1 MYESNLNETIFH
13 AKILIDFRNDR
24 NMNYRHHFHAGN
36 FADVMKH
43 VLLLQ
48 ILTRLNQKDKPY
60 RYIDTHGGA
69 GKYDLS
75 TSEAQKSGEFL
86 NGILRL
92 VKLDDSIKRNAPEGV
107 QQYLKIVE
115 KMREGSGKG
124 AYPGS
129 PWFALEG
136 MREIDKATIF
146 EMQRDVFQQLYY
158 NVRDKRA
165 GLHERDAYEGLF
177 GVIPPKEKRGLVM
190 IDPPYE
196 VERKDF
202 PQLVDLIA
210 TAYKKWP
217 TGVFAIWY
225 PIKDRAMIERFE
237 KKMIKTGIRRQ
248 LICEVCVWP
257 DDTPVGLNG
266 CGLLVINPPW
276 KFSEDADEALQWLF
290 PHLRMSENGGHAAVR
305 WLVGE

>member
-1 MYESNLNETIFH
+1 
-13 AKILIDFRNDR
+13 
-24 NMNYRHHFHAGN
+24 MNYRHHFHAGN

-48 ILTRLNQKDKPY
+48 LLARLNAKDKPY
-60 RYIDTHGGA
+60 RNIDTQGGA

-86 NGILRL
+86 TGIHRL

-107 QQYLKIVE
+107 KQYLKIVE
-115 KMREGSGKG
+115 DMRAGSGKG

-136 MREIDKATIF
+136 MRDIDKATIF
-146 EMQRDVFQQLYY
+146 EMQRDVFQQLYF
-158 NVRDKRA
+158 NIRDKRA
-165 GLHERDAYEGLF
+165 GLHERDFYEGLM

-190 IDPPYE
+190 IDPPYDI
-196 VERKDF
+196 ERTDF
-202 PQLVDLIA
+202 PQLVELLQA
-210 TAYKKWP
+210 AHKKWP
-217 TGVFAIWY
+217 TGVFAVWY
-225 PIKDRAMIERFE
+225 PIKDRAMIDRFE
-237 KKMIKTGIRRQ
+237 KKMFKTGIRRQ
-248 LICEVCVWP
+248 LVCEICVWP

-276 KFSEDADEALQWLF
+276 KFSEDADQALQWLF

>member
-1 MYESNLNETIFH
+1 
-13 AKILIDFRNDR
+13 
-24 NMNYRHHFHAGN
+24 MNYRHHFHAGN

-48 ILTRLNQKDKPY
+48 LLTRLNAKDKVY

-75 TSEAQKSGEFL
+75 QAAAQKSGEYL
-86 NGILRL
+86 SGIHRL
-92 VKLDDSIKRNAPEGV
+92 INLPASEKKNAPEAIK
-107 QQYLKIVE
+107 QYLKIVE
-115 KMREGSGKG
+115 DMRAVSGKG

-136 MREIDKATIF
+136 MREADKATIF
-146 EMQRDVFQQLYY
+146 EMQPEVFQQLYM
-158 NVRDKRA
+158 NIRDRRA
-165 GLHERDAYEGLF
+165 GLHERDAYEGLL

-196 VERKDF
+196 IERKDF
-202 PQLVDLIA
+202 PQLVELLVN
-210 TAYKKWP
+210 AYLKWP
-217 TGVFAIWY
+217 TGIFAVWY
-225 PIKDRAMIERFE
+225 PIKDRVMVDRFY
-237 KKMIKTGIRRQ
+237 KKMAKTGIRRQ
-248 LICEVCVWP
+248 LVCEICVWP

-276 KFSEDADEALQWLF
+276 KFAEDAKQALSWLL
-290 PHLRMSENGGHAAVR
+290 PHLKMQENGGSIAVK
-305 WLVGE
+305 WTVGE

>member
-1 MYESNLNETIFH
+1 
-13 AKILIDFRNDR
+13 
-24 NMNYRHHFHAGN
+24 MNYRHHFHAGN

-86 NGILRL
+86 NGIHRL

-225 PIKDRAMIERFE
+225 PIKDRAMIDRFE

-290 PHLRMSENGGHAAVR
+290 PHLRMNENGGHAAVR

>member
-1 MYESNLNETIFH
+1 
-13 AKILIDFRNDR
+13 
-24 NMNYRHHFHAGN
+24 MNYRHHFHAGN

-48 ILTRLNQKDKPY
+48 LLNRLNQKDKPY
-60 RYIDTHGGA
+60 RYVDTHGGA

-75 TSEAQKSGEFL
+75 SSEAQKSGEFL
-86 NGILRL
+86 TGIHRL

-107 QQYLKIVE
+107 QQYLKVVE
-115 KMREGSGKG
+115 KMRSNFGNG

-136 MREIDKATIF
+136 MRECDKATIF
-146 EMQRDVFQQLYY
+146 EMQRDVFQQLRH
-158 NVRDKRA
+158 NIFDKRA
-165 GLHERDAYEGLF
+165 GLHERDAYEGLL

-196 VERKDF
+196 LERKDF
-202 PQLVDLIA
+202 PQLVELLVA
-210 TAYKKWP
+210 AYKKWP
-217 TGVFAIWY
+217 TGVFAVWY

-237 KKMIKTGIRRQ
+237 KKMYKTGIRRQ
-248 LICEVCVWP
+248 LVCEVCVWP

-290 PHLRMSENGGHAAVR
+290 PHLRMQENGGHAAVR

>member
-1 MYESNLNETIFH
+1 MPRRLTFCPSWVCSSY
-13 AKILIDFRNDR
+13 
-24 NMNYRHHFHAGN
+24 HAGN

-48 ILTRLNQKDKPY
+48 LLTRLNAKDKPY
-60 RYIDTHGGA
+60 RYVDTHGGA

-75 TSEAQKSGEFL
+75 TAEAQKSGEFL
-86 NGILRL
+86 NGIHRL

-115 KMREGSGKG
+115 NMRENFGKG

-146 EMQRDVFQQLYY
+146 EMQRDVFQQLRH
-158 NVRDKRA
+158 NIFDKRA
-165 GLHERDAYEGLF
+165 GLHERDAYEGLLA
-177 GVIPPKEKRGLVM
+177 VIPPKEKRGLVM

-196 VERKDF
+196 LERKDF
-202 PQLVDLIA
+202 PQLVELLVA
-210 TAYKKWP
+210 VYKKWP
-217 TGVFAIWY
+217 TGVFAVWY

-237 KKMIKTGIRRQ
+237 KKMFKTGIRRQ
-248 LICEVCVWP
+248 LVCEVCVWP

>member
-1 MYESNLNETIFH
+1 
-13 AKILIDFRNDR
+13 
-24 NMNYRHHFHAGN
+24 MNYRHHFHAGN

-86 NGILRL
+86 NGIHRL

-217 TGVFAIWY
+217 TGVFALWY
-225 PIKDRAMIERFE
+225 PIKDRAMFDRFE

-266 CGLLVINPPW
+266 CGLLVIYPPW

>member
-1 MYESNLNETIFH
+1 VYESNLNETIFH

-86 NGILRL
+86 NGIHRL

-210 TAYKKWP
+210 TAYKKRL
-217 TGVFAIWY
+217 TGVFAIWD
-225 PIKDRAMIERFE
+225 PIKDRAMIDRFE

>member
-1 MYESNLNETIFH
+1 
-13 AKILIDFRNDR
+13 
-24 NMNYRHHFHAGN
+24 MNYRHHFHAGN

-48 ILTRLNQKDKPY
+48 LLARLNDKDKPY

-86 NGILRL
+86 TGIHRL

-107 QQYLKIVE
+107 KQYLKVVE
-115 KMREGSGKG
+115 DMREGSGKG

-136 MREIDKATIF
+136 MRDIDHATIF

-158 NVRDKRA
+158 NIRDKRA
-165 GLHERDAYEGLF
+165 GLHERDAYEGLL

-202 PQLVDLIA
+202 PQLVELIVA
-210 TAYKKWP
+210 AYKKWP

-237 KKMIKTGIRRQ
+237 KKMFKTGIRRQ
-248 LICEVCVWP
+248 LVCEICVWP

-290 PHLRMSENGGHAAVR
+290 PPLRMSDNGGHAAVR

>member
-1 MYESNLNETIFH
+1 
-13 AKILIDFRNDR
+13 
-24 NMNYRHHFHAGN
+24 MNYRHHFHAGN

-48 ILTRLNQKDKPY
+48 LLHHLNLKDKPY

-75 TSEAQKSGEFL
+75 EAPAQKSGEFL
-86 NGILRL
+86 TGIHRLMQLDVADKQTAPQVIQDYLAHVEQLR
-92 VKLDDSIKRNAPEGV
+92 
-107 QQYLKIVE
+107 E
-115 KMREGSGKG
+115 KDGKG

-129 PWFALEG
+129 PWLALQG
-136 MREIDKATIF
+136 MRDIDKATVF
-146 EMQRDVFQQLYY
+146 ELHPQVFQQLYD
-158 NVRDKRA
+158 NVRDRRA

-177 GVIPPKEKRGLVM
+177 GVIPPKEKRGVVM

-196 VERKDF
+196 IERKDF
-202 PQLVDLIA
+202 PQLVELLQE
-210 TAYKKWP
+210 TYKKWP
-217 TGVFAIWY
+217 TGIFALWY
-225 PIKDRAMIERFE
+225 PIKERAMIERFE
-237 KKMIKTGIRRQ
+237 KKMTKTGIRRQ
-248 LICEVCVWP
+248 LVCEICVWP

-276 KFSEDADEALQWLF
+276 KFAEHADAALRWLLPYLQISEQGA
-290 PHLRMSENGGHAAVR
+290 HASVR

>member
-1 MYESNLNETIFH
+1 
-13 AKILIDFRNDR
+13 
-24 NMNYRHHFHAGN
+24 MNYRHHFHAGN

-48 ILTRLNQKDKPY
+48 LLTRLNLKDKPY
-60 RYIDTHGGA
+60 RYVDTHGGA

-75 TSEAQKSGEFL
+75 TSAAQKSGEFL
-86 NGILRL
+86 NGIHRL
-92 VKLDDSIKRNAPEGV
+92 VKLDDSITRNAPAGI
-107 QQYLKIVE
+107 QQYLKIVNE
-115 KMREGSGKG
+115 MREGSGKG

-136 MREIDKATIF
+136 MREMDKATIF
-146 EMQRDVFQQLYY
+146 EMQRDVFQQLYM
-158 NVRDKRA
+158 NIRDRRA
-165 GLHERDAYEGLF
+165 GLHERDAYEGLL

-196 VERKDF
+196 IERKDF
-202 PQLVDLIA
+202 PQLVELLCA
-210 TAYKKWP
+210 AYRKWP
-217 TGVFAIWY
+217 TGCYAVWY
-225 PIKDRAMIERFE
+225 PIKDRAMIDRFE

-248 LICEVCVWP
+248 LVCEICVWP

>member
-1 MYESNLNETIFH
+1 
-13 AKILIDFRNDR
+13 
-24 NMNYRHHFHAGN
+24 MNYRHHFHAGN

-86 NGILRL
+86 NGIHRL

-225 PIKDRAMIERFE
+225 PIKDRAMIDRFE

-290 PHLRMSENGGHAAVR
+290 PHLRMIENGGHAAVR

>member
-1 MYESNLNETIFH
+1 
-13 AKILIDFRNDR
+13 
-24 NMNYRHHFHAGN
+24 MNYRHHFHAGN

-48 ILTRLNQKDKPY
+48 ILSRLNQKDKPY

-86 NGILRL
+86 NGIHRL

-115 KMREGSGKG
+115 KMRENFGKG

-136 MREIDKATIF
+136 MRDIDQATIF
-146 EMQRDVFQQLYY
+146 EMQRDVFQQLRQ
-158 NVRDKRA
+158 NIFDKRA
-165 GLHERDAYEGLF
+165 GLHERDAYEGLLA
-177 GVIPPKEKRGLVM
+177 VIPPKEKRGLVM

-202 PQLVDLIA
+202 PQLVELISA
-210 TAYKKWP
+210 AYKKWP
-217 TGVFAIWY
+217 TGVFAVWY

-237 KKMIKTGIRRQ
+237 KKMFKTGIRRQ

-290 PHLRMSENGGHAAVR
+290 PHLRMQESGGHAAVR

>member
-1 MYESNLNETIFH
+1 
-13 AKILIDFRNDR
+13 
-24 NMNYRHHFHAGN
+24 MNYRHHFHAGN

-48 ILTRLNQKDKPY
+48 LLSRLNTKDKPY

-75 TSEAQKSGEFL
+75 TAEAQKSGEFL
-86 NGILRL
+86 NGIHRL
-92 VKLDDSIKRNAPEGV
+92 VKLDDSIKRNAPEAV
-107 QQYLKIVE
+107 KQYLKVVE
-115 KMREGSGKG
+115 DMRAGSGKG

-136 MREIDKATIF
+136 MRDIDKATIF

-158 NVRDKRA
+158 NIRDKRA
-165 GLHERDAYEGLF
+165 GLHERNAYEGLL

-196 VERKDF
+196 IERKDF
-202 PQLVDLIA
+202 PQLVELMVA
-210 TAYKKWP
+210 AYKKWP
-217 TGVFAIWY
+217 TGVFAVWY

-248 LICEVCVWP
+248 LVCEICVWP

-276 KFSEDADEALQWLF
+276 KFSQDADEALQWLF
-290 PHLRMSENGGHAAVR
+290 PHLRMQDTGGHAAVR

>member
-1 MYESNLNETIFH
+1 
-13 AKILIDFRNDR
+13 
-24 NMNYRHHFHAGN
+24 MNYRHHFHAGN

-48 ILTRLNQKDKPY
+48 LLARLNAKDKPY
-60 RYIDTHGGA
+60 RYVDTHGGA

-86 NGILRL
+86 NGIHRL
-92 VKLDDSIKRNAPEGV
+92 VKLDDSVKRTAPEGV

-115 KMREGSGKG
+115 KMRANFGKG

-146 EMQRDVFQQLYY
+146 EMQRDVFQQLRH
-158 NVRDKRA
+158 NIFDKRA
-165 GLHERDAYEGLF
+165 GLHERDAYEGLL

-196 VERKDF
+196 LERKDF
-202 PQLVDLIA
+202 PQLVELLVA
-210 TAYKKWP
+210 AYKKWP
-217 TGVFAIWY
+217 TGVFAVWY

-237 KKMIKTGIRRQ
+237 KKMYKTGIRRQ
-248 LICEVCVWP
+248 LVCEICVWP

-266 CGLLVINPPW
+266 CGLLVISPPW
-276 KFSEDADEALQWLF
+276 KFSQDADEALQWLF
-290 PHLRMSENGGHAAVR
+290 PHLRMNENGGHAAVR

>member
-1 MYESNLNETIFH
+1 
-13 AKILIDFRNDR
+13 
-24 NMNYRHHFHAGN
+24 MNYRHHFHAGN

-48 ILTRLNQKDKPY
+48 LLSRLNTKDKPY

-75 TSEAQKSGEFL
+75 TAEAQKSGEFL
-86 NGILRL
+86 NGIHRL

-107 QQYLKIVE
+107 KQYLKVVE
-115 KMREGSGKG
+115 DMRAGSGKG

-136 MREIDKATIF
+136 MRDIDKATIF

-158 NVRDKRA
+158 NIRDKRA
-165 GLHERDAYEGLF
+165 GLHERNAYEGLL

-196 VERKDF
+196 IERKDF
-202 PQLVDLIA
+202 PQLVELMVA
-210 TAYKKWP
+210 AYKKWP
-217 TGVFAIWY
+217 TGVFAVWY

-248 LICEVCVWP
+248 LVCEICVWP

-276 KFSEDADEALQWLF
+276 KFAQDADEALQWLF
-290 PHLRMSENGGHAAVR
+290 PHLRMQENGGHAAVR

>member
-1 MYESNLNETIFH
+1 
-13 AKILIDFRNDR
+13 
-24 NMNYRHHFHAGN
+24 MNYRHHFHAGN

-48 ILTRLNQKDKPY
+48 ILARLNGKDKPY
-60 RYIDTHGGA
+60 RYVDTHGGA

-86 NGILRL
+86 NGIHRL

-107 QQYLKIVE
+107 KQYLKIVE
-115 KMREGSGKG
+115 DMRAGSGKG

-136 MREIDKATIF
+136 MRETDKATIF

-158 NVRDKRA
+158 NIRDKRA
-165 GLHERDAYEGLF
+165 GLHERDAYEGLL

-196 VERKDF
+196 LERKDF
-202 PQLVDLIA
+202 PQLVELLVA
-210 TAYKKWP
+210 AYKKWP
-217 TGVFAIWY
+217 TGVFAVWY
-225 PIKDRAMIERFE
+225 PIKDRAMIDRFE
-237 KKMIKTGIRRQ
+237 KKMMKTGIRRQ
-248 LICEVCVWP
+248 LVCEVCVWP

-290 PHLRMSENGGHAAVR
+290 PHLRRSENGGHAAVR

>member
-1 MYESNLNETIFH
+1 
-13 AKILIDFRNDR
+13 
-24 NMNYRHHFHAGN
+24 MNYRHHFHAGN

-48 ILTRLNQKDKPY
+48 LLSRLNTKDKPY

-75 TSEAQKSGEFL
+75 TAEAQKSGEFL
-86 NGILRL
+86 NGIHRL

-107 QQYLKIVE
+107 KQYLKVVE
-115 KMREGSGKG
+115 DMRAGSGKG

-136 MREIDKATIF
+136 MRDIDKATIF

-158 NVRDKRA
+158 NIRDKRA
-165 GLHERDAYEGLF
+165 GLHECNAYEGLL

-196 VERKDF
+196 IERKDF
-202 PQLVDLIA
+202 PQLVELMVA
-210 TAYKKWP
+210 AYKKWP
-217 TGVFAIWY
+217 TGVFAVWY

-248 LICEVCVWP
+248 LVCEICVWP

-276 KFSEDADEALQWLF
+276 KFSQDADEALQWLF
-290 PHLRMSENGGHAAVR
+290 PHLRMQDTGGHAAVR

>member
-1 MYESNLNETIFH
+1 
-13 AKILIDFRNDR
+13 
-24 NMNYRHHFHAGN
+24 MNYRHHFHAGN

-86 NGILRL
+86 NGIHRL

-115 KMREGSGKG
+115 KMREGSGKC

-225 PIKDRAMIERFE
+225 PIKDRAMIDRFE

>member
-1 MYESNLNETIFH
+1 
-13 AKILIDFRNDR
+13 
-24 NMNYRHHFHAGN
+24 MNYRHHFHAGN

-48 ILTRLNQKDKPY
+48 LLTRLNQKDKPY

-86 NGILRL
+86 NGIHRL
-92 VKLDDSIKRNAPEGV
+92 IKLDDSIKRNAPEGV
-107 QQYLKIVE
+107 KQYLSVVE
-115 KMREGSGKG
+115 KMRENFGKG

-136 MREIDKATIF
+136 MREMDKATIF
-146 EMQRDVFQQLYY
+146 EMQRDVFQQLRH
-158 NVRDKRA
+158 NIFDKRA
-165 GLHERDAYEGLF
+165 GLHERDAYEGLLA
-177 GVIPPKEKRGLVM
+177 VIPPKEKRGLVM

-196 VERKDF
+196 LERKDF
-202 PQLVDLIA
+202 PQLVELIA
-210 TAYKKWP
+210 AAHKKWS
-217 TGVFAIWY
+217 TGCFAIWY

-237 KKMIKTGIRRQ
+237 KKMMKTGIRRQ
-248 LICEVCVWP
+248 LVCEVCVWP

-290 PHLRMSENGGHAAVR
+290 PHLRMAENGGHAAVR

>member
-1 MYESNLNETIFH
+1 
-13 AKILIDFRNDR
+13 
-24 NMNYRHHFHAGN
+24 MNYRHHFHAGN

-48 ILTRLNQKDKPY
+48 LLSRLNTKDKPY

-75 TSEAQKSGEFL
+75 TAEAQKSGEFL
-86 NGILRL
+86 NGIHRL

-107 QQYLKIVE
+107 KQYLKVVE
-115 KMREGSGKG
+115 DMRAGSGKG

-136 MREIDKATIF
+136 MRDIDKATIF

-158 NVRDKRA
+158 NIRDKRA
-165 GLHERDAYEGLF
+165 GLHERNAYEGLL

-196 VERKDF
+196 IERKDF
-202 PQLVDLIA
+202 PQLVELIVA
-210 TAYKKWP
+210 AYKKWP
-217 TGVFAIWY
+217 TGVFAVWY

-248 LICEVCVWP
+248 LVCEICVWP

-276 KFSEDADEALQWLF
+276 KFSQDADEALQWLF
-290 PHLRMSENGGHAAVR
+290 PHLRMQETGGHAAVR

>member
-1 MYESNLNETIFH
+1 
-13 AKILIDFRNDR
+13 
-24 NMNYRHHFHAGN
+24 MNYRHHFHAGN

-48 ILTRLNQKDKPY
+48 ILSRLNQKDKPY

-75 TSEAQKSGEFL
+75 TSAAQKSGEFL
-86 NGILRL
+86 NGIHRL
-92 VKLDDSIKRNAPEGV
+92 VKLDDSITRQAPEGV
-107 QQYLKIVE
+107 KQYLKIVE
-115 KMREGSGKG
+115 DMRAGSGKG

-136 MREIDKATIF
+136 MRDIDKATIF
-146 EMQRDVFQQLYY
+146 EMQRDVFQQLYM
-158 NVRDKRA
+158 NIRDRRA
-165 GLHERDAYEGLF
+165 GLHERDAYEGLL

-202 PQLVDLIA
+202 PQLVELIA
-210 TAYKKWP
+210 AAYRKWP

-225 PIKDRAMIERFE
+225 PIKDRAMIDRFE
-237 KKMIKTGIRRQ
+237 KKMMKTGIRRQ
-248 LICEVCVWP
+248 LVCEVCVWP

-290 PHLRMSENGGHAAVR
+290 PHLKMSENGGHAAVR

>member
-1 MYESNLNETIFH
+1 
-13 AKILIDFRNDR
+13 
-24 NMNYRHHFHAGN
+24 MNYRHHFHAGN

-48 ILTRLNQKDKPY
+48 LLSRLNTKDKPY

-75 TSEAQKSGEFL
+75 TAEAQKSGEFL
-86 NGILRL
+86 NGIHRL

-107 QQYLKIVE
+107 KQYLKVVE
-115 KMREGSGKG
+115 DMRAGSGKG

-136 MREIDKATIF
+136 MRDIDTATIF

-158 NVRDKRA
+158 NIRDKRA
-165 GLHERDAYEGLF
+165 GLHERNAYEGLL

-196 VERKDF
+196 IERKDF
-202 PQLVDLIA
+202 PQLVELMVA
-210 TAYKKWP
+210 AYKKWP
-217 TGVFAIWY
+217 TGVFAVWY

-248 LICEVCVWP
+248 LVCEICVWP

-276 KFSEDADEALQWLF
+276 KFSQDADEALQWLF
-290 PHLRMSENGGHAAVR
+290 PHLRMQDTGGHAAVR

>member
-1 MYESNLNETIFH
+1 
-13 AKILIDFRNDR
+13 
-24 NMNYRHHFHAGN
+24 MNYRHHFHAGN

-75 TSEAQKSGEFL
+75 TSAAQKSGEFL
-86 NGILRL
+86 TGIHRL
-92 VKLDDSIKRNAPEGV
+92 VKVDDSIKRNAPEGV
-107 QQYLKIVE
+107 KQYLDIVE

-136 MREIDKATIF
+136 MRETDKATIF
-146 EMQRDVFQQLYY
+146 EMQRDVFQQLYM
-158 NVRDKRA
+158 NIRDRRA
-165 GLHERDAYEGLF
+165 GLHERDAYEGLL

-202 PQLVDLIA
+202 PQLVELIVA
-210 TAYKKWP
+210 AYKKWP
-217 TGVFAIWY
+217 TGCFAIWY

-237 KKMIKTGIRRQ
+237 KKMFKTGIRRQ
-248 LICEVCVWP
+248 LVCEVCVWP

-276 KFSEDADEALQWLF
+276 KFSQDADEALQWLF

>member
-1 MYESNLNETIFH
+1 
-13 AKILIDFRNDR
+13 
-24 NMNYRHHFHAGN
+24 MNYRHHFHAGN

-86 NGILRL
+86 NGIHRL

-225 PIKDRAMIERFE
+225 PIKDRAMIDRFE

-290 PHLRMSENGGHAAVR
+290 PHLRMSENGDHAAVR

>member
-1 MYESNLNETIFH
+1 
-13 AKILIDFRNDR
+13 
-24 NMNYRHHFHAGN
+24 MNYRHHFHAGN

-86 NGILRL
+86 NGIHRL

-225 PIKDRAMIERFE
+225 PIKDRAMIDRFE

-290 PHLRMSENGGHAAVR
+290 PHLRMSENRSHTAVR
-305 WLVGE
+305 

>member
-1 MYESNLNETIFH
+1 
-13 AKILIDFRNDR
+13 
-24 NMNYRHHFHAGN
+24 MNYRHHFHAGN

-48 ILTRLNQKDKPY
+48 LLSRLNTKDKPY

-75 TSEAQKSGEFL
+75 TAEAQKSGEFL
-86 NGILRL
+86 NGIHRL

-107 QQYLKIVE
+107 KQYLKVVE
-115 KMREGSGKG
+115 DMRAGSGKG

-136 MREIDKATIF
+136 MRDIDQATIF

-158 NVRDKRA
+158 NIRDKRA
-165 GLHERDAYEGLF
+165 GLHERNAYEGLL

-202 PQLVDLIA
+202 PQLVELMVA
-210 TAYKKWP
+210 AYKKWP
-217 TGVFAIWY
+217 TGVFAVWY
-225 PIKDRAMIERFE
+225 PIKDRAMIDRFE

-248 LICEVCVWP
+248 LVCEISVWP
-257 DDTPVGLNG
+257 DDMPVGLNG
-266 CGLLVINPPW
+266 CALLVINPPW
-276 KFSEDADEALQWLF
+276 KFSQYADEALQWLF
-290 PHLRMSENGGHAAVR
+290 PHLRMQETGGHAAVR

>member
-1 MYESNLNETIFH
+1 
-13 AKILIDFRNDR
+13 
-24 NMNYRHHFHAGN
+24 MNYRHHFHAGN

-86 NGILRL
+86 NGIHRL

-225 PIKDRAMIERFE
+225 PIKDRAMIDRFE

-290 PHLRMSENGGHAAVR
+290 PYLRMSENGGHAAVR

>member
-1 MYESNLNETIFH
+1 
-13 AKILIDFRNDR
+13 
-24 NMNYRHHFHAGN
+24 MNYRHHFHAGN

-86 NGILRL
+86 NGIHRL

-225 PIKDRAMIERFE
+225 PIKDRAMIDRFE
-237 KKMIKTGIRRQ
+237 KKMMKTGIRRQ

-257 DDTPVGLNG
+257 DYTPVGLNG